1 MQPLNTINAGNTAGN
16 CQTLLEIDY
25 SQGEF
30 VSNVTVSY
38 DATSVKWILVRT
50 SEGREITKGK
60 RMVGMPTEEFL
71 FTNEQQLVGFWGR
84 SNPNLVN
91 SIGVITY
98 DRSCSPLQDTK
109 LPDATSQDV
118 IGVPESLSQGSIFAI
133 VFGISVPVI
142 MAFIV
147 TIILVRKYRKER
159 PSVAPQSTNSVEVV
173 AKNKVAPQE
182 LVQESLEQVTIENRI
197 VTEGDN

>member
-91 SIGVITY
+91 SIGVIT
-98 DRSCSPLQDTK
+98 
-109 LPDATSQDV
+109 
-118 IGVPESLSQGSIFAI
+118 
-133 VFGISVPVI
+133 
-142 MAFIV
+142 
-147 TIILVRKYRKER
+147 
-159 PSVAPQSTNSVEVV
+159 
-173 AKNKVAPQE
+173 
-182 LVQESLEQVTIENRI
+182 
-197 VTEGDN
+197 

>member
-1 MQPLNTINAGNTAGN
+1 M
-16 CQTLLEIDY
+16 
-25 SQGEF
+25 
-30 VSNVTVSY
+30 
-38 DATSVKWILVRT
+38 
-50 SEGREITKGK
+50 
-60 RMVGMPTEEFL
+60 
-71 FTNEQQLVGFWGR
+71 
-84 SNPNLVN
+84 
-91 SIGVITY
+91 
-98 DRSCSPLQDTK
+98 QDTK

-147 TIILVRKYRKER
+147 TIILVRKYRNER

-197 VTEGDN
+197 VTEGEN